1 MYLPLFIFYLK
12 SIVDTKQVFL
22 DSKTKVDLY
31 YSFIYPH
38 LIYDIE
44 FLGQA
49 PDYLTSKVLIS
60 QNKALCIITT

>member
-31 YSFIYPH
+31 YSLIYPH